1 MARYSNQ
8 IGGCACDRVRTTEEI
23 TQRAL
28 SLGAA
33 VARSFDAP
41 RKEVIAFVEGA
52 GLLQELTPLEH
63 SYIYSSRRSAQQT
76 VNMSWNSEALAVL
89 LWSIGKLASLP
100 GPDTQCSTGD
110 LSDALPPYGNEPL
123 DQFRGTASRRSERV
137 LFEMAKTIQLQHV
150 VARQRKSNTKYL
162 PDFGLVNIE
171 IVQERH
177 RAINWVVGYCAQ
189 DWDDVTAD
197 T

>member
-8 IGGCACDRVRTTEEI
+8 IGGCASDRVRTTEEI

-52 GLLQELTPLEH
+52 GLLQELTPSEH
-63 SYIYSSRRSAQQT
+63 SYIYASRRSAQQT
-76 VNMSWNSEALAVL
+76 VNMSWNSEALTVL
-89 LWSIGKLASLP
+89 LWSIGKLVCLP
-100 GPDTQCSTGD
+100 GPDAQCSTGD

-123 DQFRGTASRRSERV
+123 DQFRETARRRSERV
-137 LFEMAKTIQLQHV
+137 LFEMAQNIQLQHV
-150 VARQRKSNTKYL
+150 VARQRKSNTKYR
-162 PDFGLVNIE
+162 PDFGFANVE

-189 DWDDVTAD
+189 DWDEVTAD